1 MGKTWLTIMSDSLAE
16 KQTIL
21 FQIFSSVRPQAR

>member
-1 MGKTWLTIMSDSLAE
+1 MSDSLAE